1 MARACGLSSQH
12 TGRAPPARNARAAD
26 RPERPSPKTATRLPV
41 NPCTG
46 IIVLPLLASLAHH
59 DAITHPSQAGA
70 RTITD
75 LTALLNKLNTNVRAD
90 DTWGTPANYIP
101 ELAGINPEQFAITVI
116 TADGEVHSAGDT
128 ETRFSVQS
136 ITKVFTLAI
145 ALGRSGDQLWSRVG
159 REPSGSAFNSI
170 VQLERE
176 QGRPRNPFI
185 NAGAIVTT
193 DEVLAGRAPRDALAE
208 IVQFIR
214 TAAGS
219 DDIHINE
226 AVAASETQHGHRN
239 FALAHFLASF
249 DNLKNP
255 PEMTLGTYFHH
266 CALEMTTT
274 QLAQSGRFLMG
285 AADMPKLISTARV
298 RRLNAL
304 MLTCGHYDGSG
315 DFAYRVGIPGKSGVG
330 GGILAIVPG
339 KASIAVW
346 SPGLNRYGNSHK
358 GTEALATL
366 ARQMNWS
373 IF

>member
-1 MARACGLSSQH
+1 M
-12 TGRAPPARNARAAD
+12 
-26 RPERPSPKTATRLPV
+26 
-41 NPCTG
+41 
-46 IIVLPLLASLAHH
+46 
-59 DAITHPSQAGA
+59 
-70 RTITD
+70 
-75 LTALLNKLNTNVRAD
+75 RAD
-90 DTWGTPANYIP
+90 DTWGQPADYIP
-101 ELAGINPEQFAITVI
+101 ELARVDPAQFGITVI
-116 TADGEVHSAGDT
+116 TADGQVHEAGDT
-128 ETRFSVQS
+128 ATRFSVQS

-145 ALGRSGDQLWSRVG
+145 ALGRSGDQLWQRVG
-159 REPSGSAFNSI
+159 REPSGNAFNSI
-170 VQLERE
+170 VQLEQE

-193 DEVLAGRAPRDALAE
+193 DAVLSGRAPRDALAE

-214 TAAGS
+214 TAAGD

-226 AVAASETQHGHRN
+226 AVAASETAHGHRN

-249 DNLKNP
+249 GNLQNP

-266 CALEMTTT
+266 CALEMTTN
-274 QLAQSGRFLMG
+274 QLAHAGRFLMDAPG
-285 AADMPKLISTARV
+285 TPRLLSTGRI

-339 KASIAVW
+339 KASVAVW

-358 GTEALATL
+358 GTEALAL
-366 ARQMNWS
+366 IARQMNWS